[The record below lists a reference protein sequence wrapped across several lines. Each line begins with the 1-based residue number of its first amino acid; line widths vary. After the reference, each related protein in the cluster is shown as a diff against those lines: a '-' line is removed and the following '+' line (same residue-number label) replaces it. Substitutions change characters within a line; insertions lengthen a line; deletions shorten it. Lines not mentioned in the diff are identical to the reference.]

1 MQITK
6 VNSALSFGRALKP
19 EEVSEYSQT
28 LNEGKKLA
36 GQTGL
41 SSFIMPSTSL
51 PQPQAKNTGVGYLAS
66 KEALD
71 YFDYMKTYLGFN
83 VVQDLPEGDF
93 VTLHYGGSS
102 FALGNQNINPE
113 LLTTSDY
120 ENLLTK
126 EDFEEIVKANNTQ
139 TKETIANFH
148 NVSGKD
154 GAQEKA
160 LFKAFDRFKALDET
174 SQLKQRYNTFVK
186 ENAAWLDFT
195 RKTEPNKEFFKF
207 KQFLATEHL
216 NSARQKLNE
225 RGLKLCGDVQINFS
239 KDEVEAFPKAFKK
252 DHYVGVPS
260 WTIPSLDYDTIL
272 DETSDSHKL
281 LKQKVQLAAKRYDL
295 LRMDAAWT
303 YVTPVITP
311 KGETKILDHNRKY
324 MADNLLNLIEKWVQE
339 VKGKDYDL
347 KNILYEFDAGVEE
360 FATYYDGKL
369 IPPIKDRVKL
379 YNNTYMSNDWG
390 SNEAFLNRGWPADT
404 FSIGVGNHDS
414 QPLRQIANDIPNSA
428 GYCPKQDSLEPL
440 ARILKLDMEVL
451 KNPVDFAKAKFA
463 EPMMAK
469 NNHMFFMDVFGREE
483 NFNEHARTYEKNFRY
498 KVPENYQEAYHKSLQ
513 EGFGFNIMD
522 SLEKVF
528 KAKGLDSSHPELY
541 SKIVKFK
548 NILTEIPQIIPPKV
562 ETTENTE
569 DIVTITQKSAKKGG
583 NKLLWFAGGLVA
595 LAGGAF
601 ALYKTQQVKTSEK
614 KTA

>member
-19 EEVSEYSQT
+19 EEISEYSQT
-28 LNEGKKLA
+28 LSEGKKIA

-93 VTLHYGGSS
+93 TTVHYGGSS
-102 FALGNQNINPE
+102 LALGNQNINPE
-113 LLTTSDY
+113 LLTTSEY
-120 ENLLTK
+120 ENLLTYK
-126 EDFEEIVKANNTQ
+126 DFEEIVKANNTE

-148 NVSGKD
+148 NVLGKY

-160 LFKAFDRFKALDET
+160 LLKAFDKFKTLDEN
-174 SQLKQRYNTFVK
+174 SQLKQRYNTFVN
-186 ENAAWLDFT
+186 ENADWLDFP
-195 RKTEPNKEFFKF
+195 RETEPNKEFFKF

-225 RGLKLCGDVQINFS
+225 RGLKLCGDVPINFS
-239 KDEVEAFPKAFKK
+239 EDEVKAFPKAFKK
-252 DHYVGVPS
+252 DYYVGVPS
-260 WTIPSLDYDTIL
+260 WTIPSLNYDTIL
-272 DETSDSHKL
+272 DETSESHKL

-311 KGETKILDHNRKY
+311 KGETKILDKNRKY
-324 MADNLLNLIEKWVQE
+324 MADNVLNLIEKWVQE
-339 VKGKDYDL
+339 VKGKDFDL

-390 SNEAFLNRGWPADT
+390 SNDAFLNRGWPADT

-414 QPLRQIANDIPNSA
+414 QPLKQIANDVQNSA
-428 GYCPKQDSLEPL
+428 GYCPKQASLEPL
-440 ARILKLDMEVL
+440 ARLLKLDMEVL

-469 NNHMFFMDVFGREE
+469 NNHMFFMDIFGREE
-483 NFNEHARTYEKNFRY
+483 NFNEHAPVYEKNFRY
-498 KVPENYQEAYHKSLQ
+498 KVPENYKEAYHKSLQ

-528 KAKGLDSSHPELY
+528 KAKGLDNSHPELY
-541 SKIVKFK
+541 AQIVKFK
-548 NILTEIPQIIPPKV
+548 NILTEIPQIVVPKAQPV
-562 ETTENTE
+562 ENPE
-569 DIVTITQKSAKKGG
+569 DIVTITQKSTKKGG
-583 NKLLWFAGGLVA
+583 NKLLWLAGGLVA
-595 LAGGAF
+595 LAGSAF
-601 ALYKTQQVKTSEK
+601 ALYKNQQMKTNEK
-614 KTA
+614 KPA